1 MNNDKL
7 SQIKGINK
15 VSFLQRLK
23 SYKRKPGSFIL
34 LLLVGLAALATTL
47 SQTLSA
53 VLILIKLISSNE
65 VYKLIMLRFYSLL
78 YIN

>member
-34 LLLVGLAALATTL
+34 LLLVGLAALA
-47 SQTLSA
+47 QHYA
-53 VLILIKLISSNE
+53 
-65 VYKLIMLRFYSLL
+65 
-78 YIN
+78 